1 VDIAYV
7 QSTTYRAS
15 EGGVETEIRRKHG
28 YLEYKAGSAVMR
40 NKSQKQV
47 QPSQQKQKDFI
58 DIYNPKKTQ
67 KVSIEQEIMCEY
79 MEDILLQISKIAINA
94 DQGFLAYLLNL
105 AVQEAQSGKSRIRL
119 KAAAA

>member
-1 VDIAYV
+1 
-7 QSTTYRAS
+7 
-15 EGGVETEIRRKHG
+15 
-28 YLEYKAGSAVMR
+28 MR

-47 QPSQQKQKDFI
+47 PQSQQKQKDFI
-58 DIYNPKKTQ
+58 DIYTPQKTQ
-67 KVSIEQEIMCEY
+67 KTSVEQEIICEY